1 MRPIVALTIMLVVS
15 FPSVLLAHEGHA
27 HKVMGTVVAVDAEQ
41 GRLEVKTQDGKSVA
55 LVVDQ
60 KTKYVR
66 GKEPAAPKDVAQG
79 SRVVVTTV
87 EESGVTRALEVRLP
101 ERKSQSPKTGTS
113 PEK

>member
-1 MRPIVALTIMLVVS
+1 MRRIVALTIMLVAFLS
-15 FPSVLLAHEGHA
+15 SVLVAHEGHT
-27 HKVMGTVVAVDAEQ
+27 HKVMGTVVAVEQ
-41 GRLEVKTQDGKSVA
+41 GRLEVKTRDGKSVA

-60 KTKYVR
+60 KTKFVR

-101 ERKSQSPKTGTS
+101 ERKSQSSKTGTS